1 MDYFMTDIHGDYT
14 AMIALLEQPDL
25 NWGHDK
31 LVLGGD
37 MINRGP
43 QSADVLQY
51 TYQLQQQYPQQITV
65 LCGNHEQML
74 LDYYR
79 HDDPFWLRFGGK
91 ETLKD
96 LQEKYDSAYILQLVD
111 WLEQLPIVHEDEQYV
126 YTHSGLDIQRTLD
139 QQTREIL
146 WMTEADLYQCDAAAL
161 LQLTGNRPIVHGHT
175 PVERIYFDSVRLN
188 CDLGSQ
194 TYPIVEARG
203 VALVNLTHMNYQVY
217 RPFSG
222 KVEQHRILHYDSSR

>member
-14 AMIALLEQPDL
+14 AMRTLLEQPDV
-25 NWGHDK
+25 NWAHDR

-43 QSADVLQY
+43 QSAEVLQY
-51 TYQLQQQYPQQITV
+51 IYQLQQQYPKQITV

-79 HDDPFWLRFGGK
+79 QGDPFWLRFGGK
-91 ETLKD
+91 ETLKS
-96 LQEKYDSAYILQLVD
+96 LQLLYSPAYILQLVD
-111 WLEQLPIVHEDEQYV
+111 WIEQLPIVHEDENYV
-126 YTHSGLDIQRTLD
+126 YTHSGLDVQRALSE
-139 QQTREIL
+139 QTRDIL
-146 WMTEADLYQCDAAAL
+146 WMTEADLYHCDAAAL

-175 PVERIYFDSVRLN
+175 PIERIYFDSVRLN

-203 VALVNLTHMNYQVY
+203 VALVNVTDMNYRVY

-222 KVEQHRILHYDSSR
+222 KVEEHRILQI